1 MNILFILLTR
11 LTAYLSLLSSLSL
24 PFLLLPPPSFAALNI
39 FGHSA
44 QPSTGLRGPSPLV
57 FFEKLE
63 TINRRAHYRTQRN
76 ERIRRHVCRE
86 AIIPFVG
93 RQGANSR
100 GIHVCFGFIFLL
112 LQFNDRITNDT
123 FFRRRCSNC

>member
-1 MNILFILLTR
+1 MNILFNLLTR

-24 PFLLLPPPSFAALNI
+24 PFLLLPLPSFAVLNI

-44 QPSTGLRGPSPLV
+44 QPSTALPGPSPLV

-63 TINRRAHYRTQRN
+63 TINGRAHYRTQQK
-76 ERIRRHVCRE
+76 ECKGRHVCRE

-93 RQGANSR
+93 ERGANSR

-112 LQFNDRITNDT
+112 LQFNDRITDDT